1 MYVYCV
7 IVLVKLIVENEGV
20 NDILVIE
27 FVCLFYDIV
36 DEKVVDVN
44 KLYVEL
50 KLFLFFLL
58 LLIEDQEYILF
69 IINNMSYC
77 NGKNDYVILFLEG

>member
-58 LLIEDQEYILF
+58 LLIED
-69 IINNMSYC
+69 
-77 NGKNDYVILFLEG
+77 

>member
-1 MYVYCV
+1 MEFIYYNDYIGYDIVYVYCV

-44 KLYVEL
+44 K
-50 KLFLFFLL
+50 
-58 LLIEDQEYILF
+58 
-69 IINNMSYC
+69 
-77 NGKNDYVILFLEG
+77 

>member
-44 KLYVEL
+44 K
-50 KLFLFFLL
+50 
-58 LLIEDQEYILF
+58 
-69 IINNMSYC
+69 
-77 NGKNDYVILFLEG
+77 